1 MRQPTGKNFH
11 LQLRV
16 EKMHRFRFSLRNILD
31 DEVAVDDANSK
42 TEMQSKITEMQIILI
57 QF

>member
-1 MRQPTGKNFH
+1 
-11 LQLRV
+11 
-16 EKMHRFRFSLRNILD
+16 MHRFRFSLRNILD
-31 DEVAVDDANSK
+31 DAVAIDDANSK

>member
-1 MRQPTGKNFH
+1 
-11 LQLRV
+11 
-16 EKMHRFRFSLRNILD
+16 MHRFRISLRNILD
-31 DEVAVDDANSK
+31 DAAAVDDTNSK